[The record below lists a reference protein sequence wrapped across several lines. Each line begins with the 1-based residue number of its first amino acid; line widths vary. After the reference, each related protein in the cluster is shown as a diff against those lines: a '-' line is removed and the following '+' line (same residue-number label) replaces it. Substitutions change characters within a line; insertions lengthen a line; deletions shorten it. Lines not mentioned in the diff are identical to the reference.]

1 MWPISKPRRRVPV
14 SAFNQPQNMKN
25 EPFFKYVAAAIFAG
39 VILAFGNLSTDSS
52 APSPTKPDL
61 LAAGRSI
68 TASARS

>member
-1 MWPISKPRRRVPV
+1 
-14 SAFNQPQNMKN
+14 MKN

-68 TASARS
+68 TVSARS